1 MEYVQSE
8 GPMAFILSCDENGV
22 QAVTLAEVTQD
33 LSGRDIRRRE
43 QEVHQQV
50 DGLQLLFNALSIIS
64 ISSIINVV

>member
-1 MEYVQSE
+1 
-8 GPMAFILSCDENGV
+8 MAFILSCDENGV